1 MSNLEVQIKPS
12 GVSKR
17 NLVDCFYAVV
27 SSIQGICAKL
37 DLDDVTDT
45 DYEALCFTAIFNGK
59 IENSRG
65 DVVMNAVSGKEDT
78 FFSMSPT
85 GINQRSII
93 QTIYQMFLMM
103 ETLTEKIDADAAPPS
118 SVTYEALVYTAHYLW
133 TIENEVGSTVG
144 VSTTQWI
151 RPGGIDNL
159 QLVDIIYCFV
169 HSIHVLT
176 AKLDTDAVP
185 SGSNY
190 EALWD
195 TANILMQVE
204 DSKGNIAGNALTKF
218 NP

>member
-12 GVSKR
+12 GISKR

-27 SSIQGICAKL
+27 SSIQGICKKL
-37 DLDDVTDT
+37 DADDVTDT
-45 DYEALCFTAIFNGK
+45 DYESLCFTAIFNGA

-65 DVVMNAVSGKEDT
+65 DRVANALSGKEDT
-78 FFSMSPT
+78 FFVMSPT
-85 GINQRSII
+85 GINNRSII
-93 QTIYQMFLMM
+93 NCIYQIFLMM

-133 TIENEVGSTVG
+133 TVKDEYGNSVGA
-144 VSTTQWI
+144 STTQTI
-151 RPGGIDNL
+151 TPMGIDEL
-159 QLVDIIYCFV
+159 QLVDILYCFV
-169 HSIHVLT
+169 HSLDTLT
-176 AKLDTDAVP
+176 KKLDTDAVP
-185 SGSNY
+185 SGSDY

-204 DSKGNIAGNALTKF
+204 DSKGNVAGNALTQF